1 MTDTL
6 YKYVLVY
13 AFMHTKNT
21 LIDSKNILFNIDS
34 TMKTKHVL
42 LAKNIT
48 DMFIIL
54 SPLPTIN
61 FIYKDIKVYL
71 FAWIVFEV
79 RSTIQANKYTF
90 MSL

>member
-34 TMKTKHVL
+34 TMKTKKVAQEKQAAEIQKIHVC
-42 LAKNIT
+42 
-48 DMFIIL
+48 
-54 SPLPTIN
+54 
-61 FIYKDIKVYL
+61 
-71 FAWIVFEV
+71 IVIASNSE
-79 RSTIQANKYTF
+79 TF
-90 MSL
+90 SRQ